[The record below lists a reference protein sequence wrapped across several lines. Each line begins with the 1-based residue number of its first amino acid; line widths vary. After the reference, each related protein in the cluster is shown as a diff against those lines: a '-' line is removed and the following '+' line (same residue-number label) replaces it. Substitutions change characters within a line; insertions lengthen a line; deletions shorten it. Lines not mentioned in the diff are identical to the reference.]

1 MLSEVLRLIRV
12 YHDLS
17 QTEAAEKLKISK
29 SYLSE
34 IESGIKTPTLP
45 LLETYAAEF
54 RIPASAILFFA
65 ENYDGDKASNKA
77 TRFISNRALR
87 LLQYIEERSRTEK

>member
-34 IESGIKTPTLP
+34 IESGIKAPTLA

-54 RIPASAILFFA
+54 QIPTSAIMFFA
-65 ENYDGDKASNKA
+65 ENYDSSKSSHRAR
-77 TRFISNRALR
+77 RFISNKALR
-87 LLQYIEERSRTEK
+87 LLQYIEERSKAAK